1 VVARD
6 ASFYNP
12 VISEEMIVKMNR
24 FARAIGHLSQ
34 PVAYD
39 QVVAVDYRDLWSA

>member
-1 VVARD
+1 
-6 ASFYNP
+6 

-24 FARAIGHLSQ
+24 FARTIGHLSQ

-39 QVVAVDYRDLWSA
+39 QVVAVGYRDLWSA